1 MPAVTDCFKTQKICD
16 DAVRRDPY
24 YLPFIPDNLKT
35 QVMCEKVVKDNL
47 WNVEYVPE
55 HLKTKTKEMCEK
67 AVKDG
72 RWSLRY
78 ASEHLKTTEMCKKVV
93 RDGPWHLEYVIFR
106 DHHIIAKPKPTT
118 AGQEWPLR
126 LALWRKFYNSHGK
139 YKPELNEYFVS
150 MSVKFCYV
158 LCRKC
163 LWYFLAT
170 SQSSKFT
177 CTQ

>member
-1 MPAVTDCFKTQKICD
+1 MNKMTDLFKNVTGKVCIRRLWLAQILWAIYWISIGRGRCILGWFKKMPAVTDCFKTQKICD

-72 RWSLRY
+72 PWSLRY
-78 ASEHLKTTEMCKKVV
+78 VSEHLKTKEMCKKVV
-93 RDGPWHLEYVIFR
+93 RDGPWHLEYV
-106 DHHIIAKPKPTT
+106 PLT
-118 AGQEWPLR
+118 AIEPWILVYR
-126 LALWRKFYNSHGK
+126 
-139 YKPELNEYFVS
+139 
-150 MSVKFCYV
+150 
-158 LCRKC
+158 
-163 LWYFLAT
+163 
-170 SQSSKFT
+170 
-177 CTQ
+177 